1 MQLGM
6 RNEELGMKRLAIL
19 GSTGSIGT
27 QTLDVVRNL
36 PEEFSVEVL
45 AANSN
50 VELFSRQIKEFRPK
64 LAVLADEAA
73 YKKLSEEKF
82 SGTELAGGR
91 QAFIDA
97 AAFGDSEIVLT
108 GMSGFAGLEPTIKA
122 INCGKNIALA
132 NKETLVVAGELIT
145 KLAENRG
152 VKILPV
158 DSEHGAFFQCLQGE
172 DRRSIKKLLLT
183 ASGGP
188 FRGKKFDYL
197 RNVTVKDVLAHPT
210 WNMGKKITV
219 DSATLVN
226 KGLEIIEAKFLYGV
240 EYNQIQVVV
249 HPQSIVHSMIE
260 FCDGSII
267 AQLAAPDMRL
277 PIQYALTY
285 PQRLPSPIKPL
296 DFWELKSLTFEKP
309 DAETFMGLKF
319 AYEAGKWGGTL
330 PCAFN
335 AANEVAVNA
344 FLRGR
349 IKFLDIYGVIDD
361 VMRRRPVKQNPT
373 LEDLIAEDLEA
384 RRLAEEFIKEEI

>member
-1 MQLGM
+1 M
-6 RNEELGMKRLAIL
+6 MKKISIL

-50 VELFSRQIKEFRPK
+50 VEVFSRQIKEFRPK

-152 VKILPV
+152 VKIFPV

-188 FRGKKFDYL
+188 FRGKKFDDL

-296 DFWELKSLTFEKP
+296 DFLELKSLTFEKP

>member
-1 MQLGM
+1 
-6 RNEELGMKRLAIL
+6 MKRIAIL

-27 QTLDVVRNL
+27 QALDVVRHL

-50 VELFSRQIKEFRPK
+50 VELFARQIEEFRPK

-73 YKKLSEEKF
+73 YKQLSARNF
-82 SGTELAGGR
+82 AGVELAGGR

-97 AAFGDSEIVLT
+97 ACFDSVEIVLT
-108 GMSGFAGLEPTIKA
+108 SMSGFAGLEPTIKA
-122 INCGKNIALA
+122 INAGKNIALA
-132 NKETLVVAGELIT
+132 NKETLVVAGELVT
-145 KLAENRG
+145 KLAKARG

-172 DRRSIKKLLLT
+172 DFRTIDKLLLT

-188 FRGKKFDYL
+188 FRGKIRDDL
-197 RNVTVKDVLAHPT
+197 RNATVKEVLAHPT

-219 DSATLVN
+219 DSASLVN
-226 KGLEIIEAKFLYGV
+226 KGLEVIEAKFLYGV
-240 EYNQIQVVV
+240 GYDQIQVVV
-249 HPQSIVHSMIE
+249 HPQSIVHSMVE
-260 FCDGSII
+260 FNDGSII

-285 PQRLPSPIKPL
+285 PRRLPCPVKQL
-296 DFWELKSLTFEKP
+296 NFWEIKSLTFEKP
-309 DAETFMGLKF
+309 DVETFRGLAF
-319 AYEAGKWGGTL
+319 AYEAGKTGGTL
-330 PCAFN
+330 PCTFN

-349 IKFLDIYGVIDD
+349 IKFLSIYDVIEHA
-361 VMRRRPVKQNPT
+361 MTRRAVKQDPT
-373 LEDLIAEDLEA
+373 LEDLLAEDTA
-384 RRLAEEFIKEEI
+384 TRALATEFIEEAL

>member
-1 MQLGM
+1 
-6 RNEELGMKRLAIL
+6 MKKIAVL

-27 QTLDVVRNL
+27 QALDVVRNL

-50 VELFSRQIKEFRPK
+50 VELFARQVEEFRPK

-73 YKKLSEEKF
+73 YKKFSEKKF
-82 SGTELAGGR
+82 SGVEVAGGR
-91 QAFIDA
+91 KAFVDA
-97 AAFGDSEIVLT
+97 AAFDDVEIVLT
-108 GMSGFAGLEPTIKA
+108 AMSGFAGLEPTIKA
-122 INCGKNIALA
+122 INAGKNIALA
-132 NKETLVVAGELIT
+132 NKETLVVAGELVT
-145 KLAENRG
+145 KLAEARG

-172 DRRSIKKLLLT
+172 DFKSIEKLLLT

-188 FRGKKFDYL
+188 FRGKKIDDL
-197 RNVTVKDVLAHPT
+197 RGVTVKEVLAHPT

-226 KGLEIIEAKFLYGV
+226 KGLEVIEAKFLYDV
-240 EYNQIQVVV
+240 DYDQIQVVV
-249 HPQSIVHSMIE
+249 HPQSIVHSMVE

-285 PQRLPSPIKPL
+285 PRRMPSPVKKIN
-296 DFWELKSLTFEKP
+296 FWELKELTFEKP
-309 DAETFMGLKF
+309 DEIFLGLKF
-319 AYEAGKWGGTL
+319 AYEAGRIGGTL
-330 PCAFN
+330 PCTFN

-349 IKFLDIYGVIDD
+349 IKFLQIYDVIEK
-361 VMRRRPVKQNPT
+361 VLSRRKVLNNPT
-373 LEDLIAEDLEA
+373 LEDLIAEDSEA
-384 RRLAEEFIKEEI
+384 RRLAEKFIEEDLI

>member
-1 MQLGM
+1 M
-6 RNEELGMKRLAIL
+6 MKKIAIL

-27 QTLDVVRNL
+27 QALDVVRHL

-50 VELFSRQIKEFRPK
+50 VELFTRQVEEFKPK

-73 YKKLSEEKF
+73 YKKF
-82 SGTELAGGR
+82 SARKIQGVEVAGGR

-97 AAFGDSEIVLT
+97 AGFDGVEIVLT
-108 GMSGFAGLEPTIKA
+108 AMSGFAGLEPTIKA
-122 INCGKNIALA
+122 INSGKNIALA

-145 KLAENRG
+145 KLAKARG

-172 DRRSIKKLLLT
+172 DSRTIKKLLLT

-188 FRGKKFDYL
+188 FRGKTRGDL
-197 RNVTVKDVLAHPT
+197 LNV
-210 WNMGKKITV
+210 KKITV

-226 KGLEIIEAKFLYGV
+226 KGLEVIEAKFLYGV

-249 HPQSIVHSMIE
+249 HPQSIVHSMVE

-285 PQRLPSPIKPL
+285 PRRLPSPVKPL
-296 DFWELKSLTFEKP
+296 NFWEINSLTFEEP
-309 DAETFMGLKF
+309 DVETFLGLKF
-319 AYEAGKWGGTL
+319 AYEAGKEGGTL

-344 FLRGR
+344 FLSGR
-349 IKFLDIYGVIDD
+349 IKFLNIYDVIEQ
-361 VMRRRPVKQNPT
+361 VMSLRPLIKNPT

-384 RRLAEEFIKEEI
+384 RRLAEEFIEEELT

>member
-1 MQLGM
+1 
-6 RNEELGMKRLAIL
+6 MKRLAIL